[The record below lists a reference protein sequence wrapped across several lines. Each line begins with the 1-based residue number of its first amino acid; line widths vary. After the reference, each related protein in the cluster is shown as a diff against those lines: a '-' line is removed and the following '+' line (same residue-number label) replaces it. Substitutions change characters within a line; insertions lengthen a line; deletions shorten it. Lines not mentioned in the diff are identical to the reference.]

1 MTEGVALPILSLL
14 AGAVFGLLY
23 LGVLW
28 GAVRLLT
35 SGRSVWLF
43 AALALLRAGLL
54 LGALWLAAT
63 TGATA
68 TRDRVCPAGLR
79 RRPSLRHPHG
89 KSRPSGAVPMEI
101 SPDTWILYEWR
112 GLRLN
117 ATIVFTWGVMAL
129 LVLVSW
135 AITARLSEGETVSR
149 WQVMLEVVVTTIRDQ
164 IDEVGAADPARYLPF
179 IGTLF
184 LFIATANLLTIL
196 PGYQP
201 PTGSLSTTAAL
212 AICVLIAVPLF
223 SITRRGLGGY
233 LKSYLQPT
241 PFMLPFNL
249 IGTASRTIAL
259 AVRLYG
265 NVMSG
270 TVIVGILIS
279 VAPFFFPVLMQLLG
293 LLTGLIQAYIFAI
306 LAMVYIA
313 SASRSR
319 DGTGPQGT
327 HETTQGD

>member
-1 MTEGVALPILSLL
+1 L
-14 AGAVFGLLY
+14 
-23 LGVLW
+23 
-28 GAVRLLT
+28 
-35 SGRSVWLF
+35 
-43 AALALLRAGLL
+43 
-54 LGALWLAAT
+54 
-63 TGATA
+63 
-68 TRDRVCPAGLR
+68 
-79 RRPSLRHPHG
+79 
-89 KSRPSGAVPMEI
+89 EI
-101 SPDTWILYEWR
+101 SPDTWTLYEWR

-117 ATIVFTWGVMAL
+117 ATIASTWLVMAL
-129 LVLVSW
+129 LVLISW
-135 AITARLSEGETVSR
+135 AVTARLSEGETVSR
-149 WQVMLEVVVTTIRDQ
+149 WQVLLEVVVTTIRDQ
-164 IDEVGAADPARYLPF
+164 IEEVGAEDPARYLPF

-184 LFIATANLLTIL
+184 LFIATANILTIL

-233 LKSYLQPT
+233 LKSYLQPS
-241 PFMLPFNL
+241 PFMLPFNV
-249 IGTASRTIAL
+249 IGELSRTIAL

-319 DGTGPQGT
+319 RDTDPATDGAQTPKQG
-327 HETTQGD
+327 E